1 MKKTLSQLKKDAK
14 SKEFQV
20 KVIEFYGDKEAI
32 PDKLQGWRNLSWQGN
47 RLKFIRS
54 DGAESYE
61 QINHS
66 NLIDYDDNILSLYN
80 SLPNSPKEKGQKI
93 LVYEIRRRA
102 KLAWIQA

>member
-32 PDKLQGWRNLSWQGN
+32 PDKLQKWRDLTWQGN
-47 RLKFIRS
+47 GLKFIRN
-54 DGAESYE
+54 DGSESYE
-61 QINHS
+61 QIEYS
-66 NLIDYDDNILSLYN
+66 SLIDYNDNILSLYN
-80 SLPNSPKEKGQKI
+80 PLPDRPKEKGQKV

-102 KLAWIQA
+102 ELA